1 MNELSTRCAQAVRLV
16 RDFPKPGIRF
26 MDLSRL
32 WGDPELG
39 PEIEEAIAQRVR
51 EHLGRIDAVV
61 AIESRGFFFGVG
73 LARVL
78 NVPFVAARKAG
89 KLPGPVWQ
97 VAYALEYGEGML
109 ELQTGSLPFG
119 GRILIHD
126 DVLATGGT
134 ACAAAELVR
143 MEGGRVAGFAFL
155 LEIDGLGGRAVCE
168 KVAPVVRPLLP
179 SMQ

>member
-1 MNELSTRCAQAVRLV
+1 
-16 RDFPKPGIRF
+16 
-26 MDLSRL
+26 
-32 WGDPELG
+32 
-39 PEIEEAIAQRVR
+39 
-51 EHLGRIDAVV
+51 
-61 AIESRGFFFGVG
+61 
-73 LARVL
+73 
-78 NVPFVAARKAG
+78 
-89 KLPGPVWQ
+89 
-97 VAYALEYGEGML
+97 ML

-134 ACAAAELVR
+134 ACAAEELVR

-155 LEIDGLGGRAVCE
+155 LEIDGLGGRAACE